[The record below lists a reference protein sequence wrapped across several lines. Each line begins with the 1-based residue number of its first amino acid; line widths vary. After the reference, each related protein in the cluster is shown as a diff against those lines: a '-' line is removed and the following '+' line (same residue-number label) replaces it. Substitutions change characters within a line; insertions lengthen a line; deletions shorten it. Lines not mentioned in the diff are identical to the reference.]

1 MRIVVA
7 VGGNALIPRGSAPS
21 ADVQLRNVEEA
32 AAALAPLAAGN
43 QLVVTHGNGPQ
54 VGLLAHQSASIEGL
68 DPYPLDILSAE
79 TDGMIGYLIAR
90 ELRERLGS
98 REVAALL
105 TMVEVDGDD
114 PAFGTPTKPIGLVHP
129 TDRAADLARR
139 FGWAFVGVEG
149 GMRRVVP
156 SPAPRAI
163 PELPTIRLL
172 LEAGAVV
179 VCGGGGGIPVVR
191 TPAGWAGV
199 EAVVDK
205 DRLSALLAARL
216 GADLLLLLT
225 DVPAVMEDFG
235 TPAERPIRSLA
246 EDAADP
252 GRFPPGSMGPKVEA
266 ACWFTGTT
274 GRPSAIGAT
283 TEAAAVCAGR
293 AGTRILPGADGR

>member
-1 MRIVVA
+1 MRIVA
-7 VGGNALIPRGSAPS
+7 AIGGNALIPRGSAPS
-21 ADVQLRNVEEA
+21 AEVQLRHVEEA
-32 AAALAPLAAGN
+32 AAALAPLAEDN

-54 VGLLAHQSASIEGL
+54 VGLLAHQSSVIEGL
-68 DPYPLDILSAE
+68 DPYPLDILGAE
-79 TDGMIGYLIAR
+79 SDGMIGYLVAR

-105 TMVEVDGDD
+105 TMVEVDADD
-114 PAFGTPTKPIGLVHP
+114 PAFSNPTKPIGVVHP
-129 TDRAADLARR
+129 TDRAADLVER
-139 FGWAFVGVEG
+139 FGWTLIGVPDG
-149 GMRRVVP
+149 VRRVVP

-191 TPAGWAGV
+191 TPAGWIGV

-205 DRLSALLAARL
+205 DRLSALLARQL

-225 DVPAVMEDFG
+225 DVSAVMEHFG
-235 TPAERPIRSLA
+235 TADERRIEQLRVD
-246 EDAADP
+246 EVDATA
-252 GRFPPGSMGPKVEA
+252 FPPGSMGPKLEA
-266 ACWFTGTT
+266 AAWFTRMT

-283 TEAAAVCAGR
+283 VEAPLVCAGE
-293 AGTRILPGADGR
+293 AGTRILP